1 MKRVFSLII
10 ACLLTLG
17 TAFLVGCTEGGSTSS
32 TDESSETSLPAEES
46 ALPVITKLRI
56 GTYNIANGREIDHD
70 MQIIANDIVE
80 QGLDIV
86 GLQEVDRN
94 SPRSKNLDTIALLS
108 ELTGYKYYAYVK
120 CLDLSTIGS
129 SGDYGTAILSKYPIV
144 ETGETELNPGDRVE
158 RRMLGYAKID
168 VNGTMINF
176 YNTHLTIQDDVIRK
190 YMEFPKVAEVLKDVE
205 NCFLTGDFNVDSFA
219 EFDGLAAFMGLTNNP
234 ERDIITCPDEEMRRI
249 DNIIYSDDFTI
260 DPDSV
265 GIRENNHSDHY
276 MLYADFII
284 NANVEK

>member
-1 MKRVFSLII
+1 MKKTLY
-10 ACLLTLG
+10 LLLVLLLSLG
-17 TAFLVGCTEGGSTSS
+17 TVSLFGCTEGGQ
-32 TDESSETSLPAEES
+32 DASEGSGEASVPAEES
-46 ALPVITKLRI
+46 TLPAVTKLRI

-94 SPRSKNLDTIALLS
+94 SSRSKNLDTIAVLS
-108 ELTGYKYYAYVK
+108 ELTGYKYYTYVK
-120 CLDLSTIGS
+120 CLDMSTIGLD
-129 SGDYGTAILSKYPIV
+129 GDYGTAILSKYPII

-168 VNGTMINF
+168 VNGTIINF
-176 YNTHLTIQDDVIRK
+176 YNTHLTISDDVIRK
-190 YMEFPKVAEVLKDVE
+190 YMEFPKLVEALEGVE
-205 NCFLTGDFNVDSFA
+205 NCFLTGDFNVDGFA

-249 DNIIYSDDFTI
+249 DNIIYSADFTI

-284 NANVEK
+284 NANAEK

>member
-1 MKRVFSLII
+1 MKRILYLLFVF
-10 ACLLTLG
+10 LLTLG
-17 TAFLVGCTEGGSTSS
+17 TVALVGCTEGGSTSN
-32 TDESSETSLPAEES
+32 TDESSEASLPAEES

-70 MQIIANDIVE
+70 MQIIANDILE

-108 ELTGYKYYAYVK
+108 ELTGYKYYTYVK
-120 CLDLSTIGS
+120 CLDLGTIGS
-129 SGDYGTAILSKYPIV
+129 SGDYGTAILSKYPII

-168 VNGTMINF
+168 VNGTVINF

-190 YMEFPKVAEVLKDVE
+190 YMEFPKVVETLKGVE
-205 NCFLTGDFNVDSFA
+205 NCFLTGDFNVDGFS
-219 EFDGLAAFMGLTNNP
+219 EFDGLAEFMNLTNNP
-234 ERDIITCPDEEMRRI
+234 ERDIVTCPDEEMRRI

-265 GIRENNHSDHY
+265 GIRENSHSDHY

-284 NANVEK
+284 NANVTE